1 MAKSLRKMRA
11 EADRG
16 LAHMGL
22 MANPECPVAV
32 AAAKKAARPL
42 MTETQL
48 VKAVREMLD
57 YKRIPNVRVHSG
69 VAHGVKGGFMHFAN
83 TGAPD
88 ILAFIPPNG
97 RAVCIECKVG
107 SNSPTPNQREWL
119 QKADNAGAA
128 TMIVRGINEATE
140 KVETLLLMEAGK

>member
-1 MAKSLRKMRA
+1 MPSIRKLKQRA
-11 EADRG
+11 AVGIAHYG
-16 LAHMGL
+16 LL
-22 MANPECPVAV
+22 ANPTDPAAV
-32 AAAKKAARPL
+32 AAAKKAASPP

-48 VKAVREMLD
+48 VTAIRQMLD

-97 RAVCIECKVG
+97 RAVCIEVKVG
-107 SNSPTPNQREWL
+107 KNPATANQLEWL
-119 QKADNAGAA
+119 KKAADAGAA
-128 TMIVRGINEATE
+128 AMIVRGINEATE
-140 KVETLLLMEAGK
+140 KVETLLREAGE